1 MQDSEFTV
9 QQGRLWM
16 LQTRSG
22 KRTAGAALRIAVDM
36 VAEGLISESE
46 AVRRIEPQSL
56 DQLLHPS
63 LDPDAPRT
71 VLARGLPASPGAVSG
86 KIVFSADEAEQMAQK
101 GEDVILVRIE
111 TSPEDI
117 HGMHAARGI
126 VTSRGGMTSHAAV
139 VARGMGR
146 PCVAGAGELR
156 IDYKAQKLFS
166 RDQTVGKGDVV
177 TMDGST
183 GEVMLGAVATI
194 QPQVSGDFAKLMVW
208 ADGIRRLKVR
218 TNAETPADA
227 EAARKFGAEGIGLCR
242 TDRKSTRLNSSH

>member
-1 MQDSEFTV
+1 
-9 QQGRLWM
+9 M

-117 HGMHAARGI
+117 HGMHAPRGS
-126 VTSRGGMTSHAAV
+126 VTSRGRMTSHST
-139 VARGMGR
+139 GT
-146 PCVAGAGELR
+146 GAGR
-156 IDYKAQKLFS
+156 G
-166 RDQTVGKGDVV
+166 RGGT
-177 TMDGST
+177 
-183 GEVMLGAVATI
+183 
-194 QPQVSGDFAKLMVW
+194 
-208 ADGIRRLKVR
+208 
-218 TNAETPADA
+218 
-227 EAARKFGAEGIGLCR
+227 
-242 TDRKSTRLNSSH
+242 